1 MSKDNTLIL
10 LYKNLGLSRD
20 NGLIQ
25 VKGHANW
32 EEQIPAEVRLSLKV
46 KKQLDILQPDTFYHF
61 HNTPLI
67 LFFDNPA
74 DNDIP
79 RIHKQAWCFNR
90 TPVIFISRETNIDV
104 YNAFHYEG
112 RGLKTINIDEEDI
125 VTHFS
130 FWELRSGNTWKW
142 IEENFFKG
150 LIKKHRVDTC
160 LLDNIR
166 AAVRKLENKGI
177 PLKTANVI
185 ILRLIFIRYLIDRGV
200 IMDEKFIEGDPSE
213 KENRKESFN
222 CLIPDRERL
231 YLFFDHL
238 KERFNGN
245 LFERHNDE
253 AMIRQEHLELLSM
266 LFRGQSETGERFL
279 FDVYDFSIIPIE
291 LISGIY
297 ESIIDDKRRKE
308 NAAIYTPTFLVDL
321 ILRQTVEPYLEENG
335 AKDCKVL
342 DPACGSGI
350 FLVEAYRRIV
360 EREMSRGKI
369 SDDRLKGLLVANIY
383 GIDKDESALNVAIF
397 SLYIALLD
405 YKEPKDIK
413 KFKLPELLNKR
424 LFTADFFDTAHPFN
438 EILKKAGLNF
448 IIGNPPWR
456 SDKSTLHK
464 AYIGKGKT
472 RLPVSRYEIS
482 QTFLIRTKDFHGD
495 DLKCGLIVSS
505 KAFYDLWAKDFK
517 RYFFKNFYVGEF
529 FDLSPTRRIIFEE
542 ALNPATILVYKYAS
556 GRDTRDNIVKHC
568 SIKPNL
574 FLENFNTLVIE
585 KYDQKTVAQKLLIQ
599 YDWLLK
605 VLLYGNL
612 MDFHFLNRL
621 KSKYKTISR
630 YIDSLNENGE
640 VIYYGDGIKKLT
652 PNAKEKLSASQK
664 EKIKP
669 FVEIGDTPIIE
680 LEAINKYYSLVDK
693 NHLPEESDLLVKSG
707 RRKELYEGCNTV
719 LLKARPM
726 DESELVVSYVDAP
739 CVYREKTLGIT
750 SKNNL
755 ADLKYLYGILNTDV
769 STYFQFL
776 TSAAWGI
783 FYPEIAQHEYLS
795 FPYVEV
801 SDRGKFIELVNRLLH
816 YYKERYSGILK
827 SEEIPLPNELRQMNQ
842 MVNEAFEIDDIEK
855 DLIDYALDVS
865 RYLFQEGKAYKTT
878 LQKVED
884 GELEQYGQIFYDHFS
899 SIYNSPG
906 EYFQV
911 EYFHLDYFIAV
922 KFKIVPDK
930 PSSGE
935 EIVRSDETN
944 PEKIIF
950 NALAQK
956 TSLYKLTDNLYIN
969 KVIKGFEEDFFY
981 IIKPNELK
989 SWRRAIAH
997 LDLAE
1002 FIDALNKAESKEMKE
1017 KNNG

>member
-1 MSKDNTLIL
+1 MSKDDKLTQ
-10 LYKNLGLSRD
+10 LYRNLGLSRD
-20 NGLIQ
+20 NGLIE

-32 EEQIPAEVRLSLKV
+32 EEQIPGEIALSLKV
-46 KKQLDILQPDTFYHF
+46 KKQLDILQPDAFYHF

-67 LFFDNPA
+67 LFFDNPV
-74 DNDIP
+74 DDDIP

-90 TPVIFISRETNIDV
+90 APVIFISRETGIDV
-104 YNAFHYEG
+104 YNAFHYED
-112 RGLKTINIDEEDI
+112 RGLKRINIDEADI
-125 VTHFS
+125 GPRFS
-130 FWELRSGNTWKW
+130 FWELQSGNTWKW
-142 IEENFFKG
+142 VEENFFKG
-150 LIKKHRVDTC
+150 RIKKYRVDTC

-166 AAVRKLENKGI
+166 TAVRKLENEGI
-177 PLKTANVI
+177 PLKTANII

-200 IMDEKFIEGDPSE
+200 ILDEKFIEGDPSE

-231 YLFFDHL
+231 YIFFDHL

-245 LFERHNDE
+245 LFERHDDE
-253 AMIRQEHLELLSM
+253 DMIRQEHLELLSM
-266 LFRGQSETGERFL
+266 LFRGQLETGERFL

-297 ESIIDDKRRKE
+297 ESIIDDKKRKE
-308 NAAIYTPTFLVDL
+308 NAAIYTPTFLVDF
-321 ILRQTVEPYLEENG
+321 ILQQTVEPYLEENG
-335 AKDCKVL
+335 TKNCKVL

-369 SDDRLKGLLVANIY
+369 SDDQLKELLVTNIY

-413 KFKLPELLNKR
+413 NIKLPELLGKK
-424 LFTADFFDTAHPFN
+424 LFKADFFDTEHPFN
-438 EILKKAGLNF
+438 EILKNTGLNF
-448 IIGNPPWR
+448 IIGNPPWK
-456 SDKSTLHK
+456 SDTSTLHK
-464 AYIGKGKT
+464 AYIGKGRTK
-472 RLPVSRYEIS
+472 LPVSRYEIS

-505 KAFYDLWAKDFK
+505 KTFYDLWAKNFK
-517 RYFFKNFYVGEF
+517 KYFFNNFYVSYF

-542 ALNPATILVYKYAS
+542 AINPATILFYKYAS
-556 GRDTRDNIVKHC
+556 GRDTRDNIVEYC

-585 KYDQKTVAQKLLIQ
+585 KYDQKTVSQKYVIQ

-605 VLLYGNL
+605 ILLYGNL
-612 MDFHFLNRL
+612 MDFHFLTRL
-621 KSKYKTISR
+621 KSKYMDIRR
-630 YIDSLNENGE
+630 YIDSLNETGE
-640 VIYYGDGIKKLT
+640 VIYFGDGIKKLT
-652 PNAKEKLSASQK
+652 LNAKDKLSASQK

-669 FVEIGDTPIIE
+669 FVEIDSIPIIE
-680 LEAINKYYSLVDK
+680 LEAINRYYSVVDRD
-693 NHLPEESDLLVKSG
+693 HLPDESDLLVKSG
-707 RRKELYEGCNTV
+707 RREELYKTGNTI
-719 LLKARPM
+719 LLKARPR
-726 DESELVVSYVDAP
+726 DESELVVSYVDTQ

-755 ADLKYLYGILNTDV
+755 DDLKYLYGILNTDV

-783 FYPEIAQHEYLS
+783 FYPEIAQHEFLS
-795 FPYVEV
+795 FPYVQV
-801 SDRGKFIELVNRLLH
+801 SDRGKFIALVNRLIH
-816 YYKERYSGILK
+816 YYKEHYSRALK
-827 SEEIPLPNELRQMNQ
+827 PEAIPLPDELRQINQ

-855 DLIDYALDVS
+855 DLIDYVLAVS
-865 RYLFQEGKAYKTT
+865 RYLFQESKAYKTA
-878 LQKVED
+878 LRKVED
-884 GELEQYGQIFYDHFS
+884 AELKQYGQIFYDHFA

-930 PSSGE
+930 PPGGE
-935 EIVRSDETN
+935 EIVRSDEKN
-944 PEKIIF
+944 PEKIIL

-956 TSLYKLTDNLYIN
+956 ASLYKLTDRLYLN

-981 IIKPNELK
+981 IIKPNEFK
-989 SWRRAIAH
+989 SWHRAIAH
-997 LDLAE
+997 IDLAE
-1002 FIDALNKAESKEMKE
+1002 FIDALNKAEAEEMKE
-1017 KNNG
+1017 KTNG